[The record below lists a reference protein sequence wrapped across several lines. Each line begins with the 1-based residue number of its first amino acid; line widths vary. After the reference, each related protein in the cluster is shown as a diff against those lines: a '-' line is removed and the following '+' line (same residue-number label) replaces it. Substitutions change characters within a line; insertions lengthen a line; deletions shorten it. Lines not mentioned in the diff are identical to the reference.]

1 MGVDEGGTSV
11 RRLDGGEL
19 GAEVVGERRVE
30 RLGVSLLALISLS
43 DLGALDDLDLPL
55 KLAGVLKGG
64 EGEVNVWRIDME

>member
-1 MGVDEGGTSV
+1 MTSKGSEISCWKIPN
-11 RRLDGGEL
+11 RTLQCSDWLSG
-19 GAEVVGERRVE
+19 RV
-30 RLGVSLLALISLS
+30 ISLS